1 MRHFYFL
8 LLCLVVVFFASTG
21 EVLCQTLNDKPA
33 DSFPNK
39 WVAGTVV
46 DDAVIKTYGVGKCFV
61 AEVISDEV
69 FSRMRNKSYKNGCPV
84 KIERLRYLKVL
95 HRNADGKTQLGELV
109 CNVNIAD
116 KLLRIFRKL
125 YDADYK
131 IEKMCL
137 IDDFNADDER
147 SMAAN
152 NTSCFNFRVVSG
164 TKTVS
169 KHGYGLAIDL
179 NPRYNPYVHT
189 LNGVRV
195 VEPANGKDYAFN
207 RANRKDI
214 PYKIDTNDLA
224 YNLFIAEGFSWGGS
238 WRTMKD
244 YQHFDYRR
252 Q

>member
-1 MRHFYFL
+1 MKSASFIYRAFIFTSFL
-8 LLCLVVVFFASTG
+8 LLSVELSAQSVSVPTALKF
-21 EVLCQTLNDKPA
+21 ER
-33 DSFPNK
+33 

-46 DDAVIKTYGVGKCFV
+46 EDEEVQAYGIDKCFK
-61 AEVISDEV
+61 AEGIKGATLN
-69 FSRMRNKSYKNGCPV
+69 RMWNKSYKEGCP
-84 KIERLRYLKVL
+84 IGRERLRYLKVL

-125 YDADYK
+125 YDAGYK

-137 IDDFNADDER
+137 IDDFDADDER

-152 NTSCFNFRVVSG
+152 NTSCFNYRVVSG

-189 LNGVRV
+189 LNGVRM

-207 RANRKDI
+207 RAKRKDI

-224 YNLFIAEGFSWGGS
+224 YKLFIAEGFSWGGN

-252 Q
+252 

>member
-1 MRHFYFL
+1 MKL
-8 LLCLVVVFFASTG
+8 TLFFNSISLFTCCFFMSMGMYAQSVSVSAAIKF
-21 EVLCQTLNDKPA
+21 E
-33 DSFPNK
+33 K
-39 WVAGTVV
+39 WEAGTVV
-46 DDAVIKTYGVGKCFV
+46 DESEVQAYGIDKCFK
-61 AEVISDEV
+61 AEIIKGATLN
-69 FSRMRNKSYKNGCPV
+69 RMWNKSYKEGCP
-84 KIERLRYLKVL
+84 IGRERLRYLKVL

-125 YDADYK
+125 YDAGYK

-137 IDDFNADDER
+137 IDDFDADDER

-152 NTSCFNFRVVSG
+152 NTSCFNYRVVSG

-169 KHGYGLAIDL
+169 RHGYGLAIDL

-189 LNGVRV
+189 LNGVRM

-207 RANRKDI
+207 RSKRKDI

-224 YNLFIAEGFSWGGS
+224 YKLFIAEGFSWGGN

-252 Q
+252 